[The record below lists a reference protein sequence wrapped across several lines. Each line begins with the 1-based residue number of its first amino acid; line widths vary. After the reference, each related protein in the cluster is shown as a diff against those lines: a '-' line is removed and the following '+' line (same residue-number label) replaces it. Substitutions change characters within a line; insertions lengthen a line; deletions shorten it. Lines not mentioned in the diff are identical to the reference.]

1 MKVETF
7 HLEVSLRRN
16 ELGRIFNTHH
26 LEESAHRLPKETIVV
41 LVESRLRC
49 GRLFELQT
57 IASAKF
63 NRFSSKFF
71 FSSSSLIF
79 VLAQTLF

>member
-1 MKVETF
+1 M
-7 HLEVSLRRN
+7 N
-16 ELGRIFNTHH
+16 WG
-26 LEESAHRLPKETIVV
+26 ESSTLTTWKNLPIAYQRKLTNKDFGKPSIVV
-41 LVESRLRC
+41 LVESRFRF